1 MKAIVIGGAGYS
13 GSVLVSQLLA
23 RGDEITVVDSFWFG
37 DWLVDHP
44 KLRKICCDIRDV
56 EQLPDERFDAVVHL
70 ANIANDPG
78 VELSPVL
85 SWEVNVLASQRIAEW
100 AISHDTPHFIYA
112 SSGSVYGVKDEERV
126 TEELSLVPL
135 SAYNKTKM
143 VAERVLL
150 SFADRFALHIV
161 RPATICGVSPR
172 MRFDLTVNMLTLQAA
187 TNQRITVYGG
197 SQVRPNIHIEDIA
210 GVYMHFLDHPEIESG
225 LYNAGFENL
234 SVLEIAEMI
243 ANRIPAEIVVTESN
257 DPRSYRVDSSKL
269 LESGFKPAKSVEHA
283 IDGLVSYCAKESN
296 LDRPEWHT
304 VSTLQ
309 RLGLS
314 EAR

>member
-1 MKAIVIGGAGYS
+1 VKLIVIGGAGYS
-13 GSVLVSQLLA
+13 GSVLVNKLLA
-23 RGDEITVVDSFWFG
+23 RGDEVTVVDSFWFG
-37 DWLVDHP
+37 DWLVAHP
-44 KLRKICCDIRDV
+44 SLTKVRCDIRDI
-56 EQLPDERFDAVVHL
+56 ELLPDESFDAVIHL

-100 AISHDTPHFIYA
+100 AVSQRIPHFIYA
-112 SSGSVYGVKDEERV
+112 SSGSVYGVKEEERV
-126 TEELSLVPL
+126 TEDLSLVPI

-150 SFADRFALHIV
+150 SFSDQFALHIV

-172 MRFDLTVNMLTLQAA
+172 MRFDLTVNMLTRQAF
-187 TNQRITVYGG
+187 TNQRITVFGG
-197 SQVRPNIHIEDIA
+197 SQVRPNIHIDDIA

-234 SVLEIAEMI
+234 SVLEIAEI
-243 ANRIPAEIVVTESN
+243 ISKKITAEIVVSESN

-269 LESGFKPAKSVEHA
+269 LKTGFAPTQSVEQA
-283 IDGLVSYCAKESN
+283 VDRLLNYCATEVD
-296 LDRPEWHT
+296 LDRLEWNT
-304 VSTLQ
+304 VGTLQ
-309 RLGLS
+309 TLGLS
-314 EAR
+314 EAN

>member
-1 MKAIVIGGAGYS
+1 MKVIVIGGAGYS
-13 GSVLVSQLLA
+13 GSVLVNRLLA

-37 DWLVDHP
+37 DWLVEHP
-44 KLRKICCDIRDV
+44 KLRKVRCDIRDV
-56 EQLPDERFDAVVHL
+56 EQLPNESFDAVVHL

-85 SWEVNVLASQRIAEW
+85 SWEVNVLASQRLAEW
-100 AISHDTPHFIYA
+100 AISHDIPHFIYA

>member
-1 MKAIVIGGAGYS
+1 VKLIVIGGAGYS
-13 GSVLVSQLLA
+13 GSVLVNKLLA
-23 RGDEITVVDSFWFG
+23 RGDEVTVVDSFWFG
-37 DWLVDHP
+37 DWLVAHP
-44 KLRKICCDIRDV
+44 SLTKVKCDIRDI
-56 EQLPDERFDAVVHL
+56 ELLPDESFDAVIHL

-85 SWEVNVLASQRIAEW
+85 SWEVNVLSSQRIAEW
-100 AISHDTPHFIYA
+100 AVSQRIPHFIYA
-112 SSGSVYGVKDEERV
+112 SSGSVYGVKEEERV
-126 TEELSLVPL
+126 TEGLSLVPI

-150 SFADRFALHIV
+150 SFSDDFALHIV

-172 MRFDLTVNMLTLQAA
+172 MRFDLTVNMLTRQAF
-187 TNQRITVYGG
+187 TNQRITVFGG
-197 SQVRPNIHIEDIA
+197 SQVRPNIHIDDIA
-210 GVYMHFLDHPEIESG
+210 GVYMHFLDHPEIDSG

-243 ANRIPAEIVVTESN
+243 TNRIPAEIVVSESN

-269 LESGFKPAKSVEHA
+269 RASGFTPAKSVEHA
-283 IDGLVSYCAKESN
+283 IESVVAYCAEEPD